1 MKRMRRKTQS
11 KMYAT
16 DKLEI
21 LDAASISPVISI
33 SGGRDF
39 YLTQIVIWS
48 NVADSNLKDIRIKFE
63 DNTTDMNW
71 QDKPVSI
78 ESFVNRDRRLD
89 FHRDLAHKTDV
100 TLTIS
105 NNAGATIEIQVVFIG
120 YEMKIR
126 PEGDK
131 ITPGM

>member
-16 DKLEI
+16 DKLTI
-21 LDAASISPVISI
+21 LDGASSSPVISV

-39 YLTQIVIWS
+39 FLTQIVVWS
-48 NVADSNLKDIRIKFE
+48 DVTDSALKDIRIKFE

-78 ESFVNRDRRLD
+78 EAFVNKDRRLD

-100 TLTIS
+100 TLNIA
-105 NNAGATIEIQVVFIG
+105 NNAGATIEIQIIFIG